1 MHAVIF
7 PFAHHS
13 VMKIC
18 WLIKVTREARKA
30 VDDFYE
36 NSIRIFFKLYGT

>member
-18 WLIKVTREARKA
+18 WLTKVTREARKA

-36 NSIRIFFKLYGT
+36 NSIRISFKLYGT